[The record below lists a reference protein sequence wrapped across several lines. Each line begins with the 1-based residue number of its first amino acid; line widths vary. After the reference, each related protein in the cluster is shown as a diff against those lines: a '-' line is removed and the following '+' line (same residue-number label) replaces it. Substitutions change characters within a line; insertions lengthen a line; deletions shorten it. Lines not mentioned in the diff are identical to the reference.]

1 LRDIRLNVEDNGT
14 QDYETEDNPQPSS
27 LDPLFN
33 IAFREEREERREMAA
48 RRSPYISTSALVI
61 LAVLGLMTHV
71 GAAADEP
78 SPRNITCG
86 NGRWLEGKTE
96 RGLSVCFVY
105 KKPECLC
112 TSPPEKCR
120 KEKIYKKEFVLLLFL
135 FQLMRQF
142 IFTNTNLV
150 SYGLYILD
158 RRTS

>member
-14 QDYETEDNPQPSS
+14 EDCETEDNPQPSS

-33 IAFREEREERREMAA
+33 IAFREEREERREMAG

-61 LAVLGLMTHV
+61 LGVLGLTTHV
-71 GAAADEP
+71 GAADEP
-78 SPRNITCG
+78 SPRNITCD

-112 TSPPEKCR
+112 TNPPEKCR